1 MAKSHFS
8 WSWRGSI
15 FEVSFWDPSRTR
27 FYRFLTTFGVHLGT
41 LWNHFFNTFFDLI
54 FRPPFEPKNKPV
66 LAMEREA
73 RRKLKLCFIN
83 VLELANTH
91 QQRYSRTAEI
101 ASTPQKKE
109 HWFLCT
115 ACPHHLK
122 IYQIFIKKWPQIWCF
137 LGALRVPKSQ
147 FLGVHMSDSSST
159 GKRPTFYSK
168 MVPKMDPKSRKM
180 GVYFQH
186 FFWCCSGTLFSW
198 FCLQNRLQNGTQKII
213 FLTPLTLLKC
223 DK

>member
-1 MAKSHFS
+1 
-8 WSWRGSI
+8 
-15 FEVSFWDPSRTR
+15 
-27 FYRFLTTFGVHLGT
+27 
-41 LWNHFFNTFFDLI
+41 
-54 FRPPFEPKNKPV
+54 
-66 LAMEREA
+66 MEREA

-101 ASTPQKKE
+101 ASTPQKKK

-122 IYQIFIKKWPQIWCF
+122 IYQICIKTWPQIWCF
-137 LGALRVPKSQ
+137 LGALRVPKSL

-168 MVPKMDPKSRKM
+168 IVPKIDPHLVKWVSIFSTFFDAVLEPCVHDFVSKIDSKMVP
-180 GVYFQH
+180 
-186 FFWCCSGTLFSW
+186 
-198 FCLQNRLQNGTQKII
+198 QKLS
-213 FLTPLTLLKC
+213 FLRPLTLLKC
-223 DK
+223 NK

>member
-27 FYRFLTTFGVHLGT
+27 FYRFLATFGVHLGT

-73 RRKLKLCFIN
+73 RRKLKLCFIH

-101 ASTPQKKE
+101 TSTPWRGK
-109 HWFLCT
+109 WFLCT
-115 ACPHHLK
+115 ACPHNLQHLSN
-122 IYQIFIKKWPQIWCF
+122 FIKTWPQVWCF
-137 LGALRVPKSQ
+137 LGAMRVLKSLL
-147 FLGVHMSDSSST
+147 LGVHMSDSSST
-159 GKRPTFYSK
+159 SKRPTFDSK
-168 MVPKMDPKSRKM
+168 LVPKLDPTSRKI
-180 GVYFQH
+180 GV
-186 FFWCCSGTLFSW
+186 
-198 FCLQNRLQNGTQKII
+198 
-213 FLTPLTLLKC
+213 
-223 DK
+223 